1 MSLFD
6 PNSGAARAIGIA
18 LRTAHL
24 GAMAVLVGG
33 IELGAPGP
41 SLRSWQVATF
51 ATGAALLASEASHSR
66 HWVYQGRGLATLAH
80 VGAPPARIRRSQSH
94 GRCGGLGRGR
104 PRESPAQDRAQVV
117 AQARE
122 GDGLIVTIIPW
133 CGVG

>member
-1 MSLFD
+1 MPVFD
-6 PNSGAARAIGIA
+6 PHSGAARAIGIA

-33 IELGAPGP
+33 VELGAPGP

-80 VGAPPARIRRSQSH
+80 VGALLLLGFAGANRMGVAVALVVGALGSHLPRTVRKWSLRH
-94 GRCGGLGRGR
+94 GR
-104 PRESPAQDRAQVV
+104 VV
-117 AQARE
+117 
-122 GDGLIVTIIPW
+122 D
-133 CGVG
+133 

>member
-1 MSLFD
+1 MPVFD
-6 PNSGAARAIGIA
+6 PYSSAARALGIA

-80 VGAPPARIRRSQSH
+80 VGAFFLLSFAGANRIGVAVALVVGALGSHLPRTVRKWSLRH
-94 GRCGGLGRGR
+94 GR
-104 PRESPAQDRAQVV
+104 VV
-117 AQARE
+117 
-122 GDGLIVTIIPW
+122 D
-133 CGVG
+133 